1 MDISFFDPSERIKYR
16 ACHNWATCQSQCI
29 SPLGQDRV
37 QGCGYEQKQQCGESA
52 NDDILLSCISPFVL
66 EWIQNL
72 LLRVFLYL
80 PLVDGLVNMRMN
92 NSDSDRSSDSVRKFK
107 RMWKGKSSWQL
118 ADILDMMMMT
128 ILSLVQIIAHAAC
141 PTAYGTIDVK

>member
-1 MDISFFDPSERIKYR
+1 MDTEFALRI
-16 ACHNWATCQSQCI
+16 
-29 SPLGQDRV
+29 
-37 QGCGYEQKQQCGESA
+37 
-52 NDDILLSCISPFVL
+52 
-66 EWIQNL
+66 
-72 LLRVFLYL
+72 FLYL

-107 RMWKGKSSWQL
+107 RMWKGKSSWQV

>member
-1 MDISFFDPSERIKYR
+1 MDTEFALRI
-16 ACHNWATCQSQCI
+16 
-29 SPLGQDRV
+29 
-37 QGCGYEQKQQCGESA
+37 
-52 NDDILLSCISPFVL
+52 
-66 EWIQNL
+66 
-72 LLRVFLYL
+72 FLYL

-92 NSDSDRSSDSVRKFK
+92 NSDRDSDSNSGSVRKFK
-107 RMWKGKSSWQL
+107 RMWKGKSSWQV